1 MHRLSVFPKRW
12 QTLCYVFTPISYVK
26 VKPHFLP
33 ICFVCATSL
42 CFPVSVSLSL
52 FLFMNIYII
61 VNILT
66 RISKDC
72 SIRKSRVILH
82 EMLKII
88 LSSTSSQKHLLL
100 INSLEIVRIKQRNMY
115 SATQLEHFLLINSFH
130 I

>member
-1 MHRLSVFPKRW
+1 M
-12 QTLCYVFTPISYVK
+12 
-26 VKPHFLP
+26 
-33 ICFVCATSL
+33 
-42 CFPVSVSLSL
+42 
-52 FLFMNIYII
+52 YII

-115 SATQLEHFLLINSFH
+115 SATQLEHFLLINSFR